1 MRRVSGSVTFNGRV
15 AYCPQSAWIMNATVR
30 ENVLFGRPYDER
42 RYWKVIEEACLL
54 RECNDSLCVRWD
66 RGTDSLTPGLP
77 ADYEMLPSGDMTEIG
92 EKGISQSAR
101 YPSTI
106 GSIILTLASFPDL
119 SGGQKQ
125 RVNIARAL
133 YFDADVVLFDDPLS
147 AVDAQ

>member
-30 ENVLFGRPYDER
+30 ENVLFGREYDER

-54 RECNDSLCVRWD
+54 
-66 RGTDSLTPGLP
+66 P
-77 ADYEMLPSGDMTEIG
+77 DYEMLPSGDMTEIG
-92 EKGISQSAR
+92 EKGISK
-101 YPSTI
+101 STFHVRLSET
-106 GSIILTLASFPDL
+106 GLTSSYRFADL